1 MKKKIILYI
10 SMMTIV
16 ILLILSNIYLRN
28 NKNNLKS
35 DTFKIV
41 TSFYPIY
48 ISTQNVTQGVD
59 NVEVIN
65 LTRTA
70 GGCLHDYQL
79 QPQDMIELETADVFI
94 VNGQGMEE
102 FLDKVISSYPN
113 LKIIYANDENIDL
126 LIHNH
131 EGEEETN
138 SHVWLSVSNNIK
150 QVENIQKELSKID
163 EKNSNKYKENAIN
176 YISKL
181 NDLKLQMENEL
192 SKLKGINVVT
202 SNETFDYFL
211 KEIGINISFN
221 IEEEIGT
228 SPNTGDIARL
238 IQQIKNTNSTVI
250 ILDAQEKENESF
262 SQIISQETGLKTY
275 TLDAVVTGDGN
286 KDHYINTMKKNIEIL
301 KECM

>member
-1 MKKKIILYI
+1 MKRKVITCISIIILLI
-10 SMMTIV
+10 I
-16 ILLILSNIYLRN
+16 LILSNIYLR
-28 NKNNLKS
+28 KNNNNSKG

-48 ISTQNVTQGVD
+48 ISTKNVTQNID
-59 NVEVIN
+59 SVEVIN
-65 LTRTA
+65 LTQTA

-79 QPQDMIELETADVFI
+79 QPQDMIELETADVLI

-113 LKIIYANDENIDL
+113 LKIIYANDENIEV

-131 EGEEETN
+131 EGEEEIN

-163 EKNSNKYKENAIN
+163 EKNSDKYKENASN

-181 NDLKLQMENEL
+181 NDLKSQMDNEL
-192 SKLKGINVVT
+192 SKLRDVRVVT
-202 SNETFDYFL
+202 SNETFDYLF
-211 KEIGINISFN
+211 KELGVDISFN

-228 SPNTGDIARL
+228 SPNTGDIARV
-238 IQQIKNTNSTVI
+238 IQEIKNTNSALI
-250 ILDAQEKENESF
+250 ILDAQEDESF

-301 KECM
+301 KECL

>member
-1 MKKKIILYI
+1 MKRKVITCISIIILLI
-10 SMMTIV
+10 I
-16 ILLILSNIYLRN
+16 LILSNIYLR
-28 NKNNLKS
+28 KNNNNSKG

-48 ISTQNVTQGVD
+48 LSTKNVTQNVD
-59 NVEVIN
+59 DVEVVN
-65 LTRTA
+65 LTQTA

-79 QPQDMIELETADVFI
+79 LPQDMIELETADVLI

-113 LKIIYANDENIDL
+113 LKIIYANDENIEV

-131 EGEEETN
+131 EGEEEIN
-138 SHVWLSVSNNIK
+138 SHVWLSVSNNIE

-163 EKNSNKYKENAIN
+163 EKNSDKYKENASN

-181 NDLKLQMENEL
+181 NDLRSQMDNEL
-192 SKLKGINVVT
+192 SKLRDVRVVT
-202 SNETFDYFL
+202 SNETFDYLF
-211 KEIGINISFN
+211 KELGVDISFN

-228 SPNTGDIARL
+228 SPNTGDIARV
-238 IQQIKNTNSTVI
+238 IQEIKNTNSALI
-250 ILDAQEKENESF
+250 ILDAQEDESF

-275 TLDAVVTGDGN
+275 TLDAIVTGDGN

-301 KECM
+301 KECL